1 VLAVQRMRRLGR
13 KGVPWA
19 VVNLI
24 AAISLVDAVLVAD
37 KSLEVA
43 LLCASG
49 YVVTLMLQR
58 YIDGT

>member
-1 VLAVQRMRRLGR
+1 LS
-13 KGVPWA
+13 
-19 VVNLI
+19 NLI
-24 AAISLVDAVLVAD
+24 AAISLVDAMLVAD
-37 KSLEVA
+37 KFPEVA